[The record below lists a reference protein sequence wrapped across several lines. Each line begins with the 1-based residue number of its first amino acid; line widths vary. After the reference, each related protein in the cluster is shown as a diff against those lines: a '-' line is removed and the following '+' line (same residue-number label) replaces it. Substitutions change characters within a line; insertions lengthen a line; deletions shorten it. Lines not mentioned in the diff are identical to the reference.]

1 MKAKNL
7 NTHLTSKNDV
17 TDINPQCFSREMV
30 IGNHWDQTSVMSG
43 SPKGTPKMTEKY
55 NCQTCQKQIPPNG
68 HYITRDHYVLCFE
81 CTDTPAL
88 HSHLWPECED
98 TWHDPWDHIRY
109 LLASRAAT
117 AHILSEG
124 TP

>member
-43 SPKGTPKMTEKY
+43 SPKGTSSMTKKY
-55 NCQTCQKQIPPNG
+55 NCQTCEKQISPTG
-68 HYITRDHYVLCFE
+68 HYITKDHHVLCFE

-88 HSHLWPECED
+88 HSHLWPDCEE

-109 LLASRAAT
+109 VLASRATT
-117 AHILSEG
+117 AHILSKG
-124 TP
+124 TL